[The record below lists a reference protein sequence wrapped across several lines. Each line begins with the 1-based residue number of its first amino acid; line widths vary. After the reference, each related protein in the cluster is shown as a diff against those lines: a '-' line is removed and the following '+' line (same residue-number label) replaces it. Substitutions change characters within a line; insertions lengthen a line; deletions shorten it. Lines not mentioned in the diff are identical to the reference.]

1 MTDHLTSKERSR
13 NMAAIKS
20 KNTSPEIKVRS
31 LLHRNGYRFRLYNKN
46 LPGKPDIILPKY
58 NTVIFVH
65 GCFWHRHTG
74 CKDCTT
80 PKTNKKY
87 WTEKFNKNIK
97 RDKYVQDELK
107 QLGWN
112 VIVIWQC
119 ELKEQDKLIK
129 ELCNKRNVLS
139 FCRVISFLV

>member
-65 GCFWHRHTG
+65 GCFWYRHTG

-119 ELKEQDKLIK
+119 ELKDQDKLIK
-129 ELCNKRNVLS
+129 ELCNKLNVLS
-139 FCRVISFLV
+139 F